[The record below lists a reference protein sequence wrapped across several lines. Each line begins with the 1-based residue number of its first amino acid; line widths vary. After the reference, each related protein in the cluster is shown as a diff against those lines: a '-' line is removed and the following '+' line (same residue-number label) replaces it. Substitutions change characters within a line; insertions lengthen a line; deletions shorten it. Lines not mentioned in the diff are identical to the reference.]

1 MQPLKTT
8 TQDNPAVWLE
18 RYAELFDSIESTPLT
33 QEQRLASISNA
44 PATLVLAGAG
54 TGKTSTLTGR
64 AAFLMAHGL
73 AKPEEIL
80 CLAFAREA
88 AREIDD
94 RLQRR
99 LAARWPMQG
108 FSASTFHSLGL
119 RIVRE
124 VEGNT
129 PALAELCSN
138 RQKLAAFIHEHM
150 LRLSARSADYAG
162 VLFEYFSMIEP
173 GLTLSCEFAERGD
186 YLAEC
191 SIRLLQT
198 IRGDVVRYPF
208 DCLVANAL
216 CLMGI
221 EYDYRR
227 HYPHPVFLARRHP
240 YQSTFY
246 LPEAGVYI
254 DVFDCTRQAGE
265 QCAAATLSRQ
275 LARWHQHYATRHITV
290 WEAPGFTQDIWQLI
304 EHLSCKFIECGISV
318 RAVGIDATHS
328 SIQTHQVLNLQGRA
342 GRYRTCLQTLVGSAR
357 WYSLVDTLAT
367 VLPLHLQCK
376 AQTAADT
383 MLAERKHAWERR
395 RIANIAALVQPLAT
409 VYKARL
415 HTHGE
420 IDFDDMIN
428 RATQYVA
435 TGRFIVPWRDILID
449 EFQDISAPR
458 FALIAAMLRQRP
470 DLRLFCVGDDWQ
482 AIYRFAGSEI
492 RYSTQFS
499 DYVHPQARIVPLSC
513 TFRFNQALC
522 NVSSQFLMKNPFQ
535 NRKQLFAASSDMRP
549 VVTVARQEDGLAVI
563 LSRLQ
568 RRVEQGAEADHD
580 CGYASET
587 FVQRSAAASLMPT
600 AGFRIMKRIAARI
613 ALALPVLART
623 LSAAAASAT
632 NLVDSSAR
640 AATTVNTDACSG
652 RSLPMPK
659 ASVLILARFA
669 HLLPD
674 DDRLDAYAVR
684 YPGLQLT
691 ISTVHASKGLEADYV
706 LILNMQ
712 QGVYGFPSGKPSD
725 LVIERFR
732 PQPECFEHADERR
745 LFYVALTR
753 ARKHVWLLV
762 PQDQKKMSVF
772 VRELLQDNKA
782 VVRSVA
788 KRSVRW
794 RACRAG
800 ADRSGSASNIVV
812 KMARRLRSGWRLPMH
827 ENALADRQKRPIA
840 CVVDKIKRCII
851 GIGVG
856 AEKKNRII

>member
-1 MQPLKTT
+1 MQPLEMTT
-8 TQDNPAVWLE
+8 HDNPAAWLA
-18 RYAELFDSIESTPLT
+18 RYAQLFDSIESTPLT
-33 QEQRLASISNA
+33 QEQRLAAISDA

-64 AAFLMAHGL
+64 VAFLLAHGL
-73 AKPEEIL
+73 AKPSEIL

-88 AREIDD
+88 AREIED

-99 LAARWPMQG
+99 LAARWAVQG

-129 PALAELCSN
+129 PVLTELCRN
-138 RQKLAAFIHEHM
+138 RQKLAVFIHEQM
-150 LRLSARSADYAG
+150 LQLSTQSVAYAC

-173 GLTLSCEFAERGD
+173 GLALSCEFAERSS
-186 YLAEC
+186 YQAEC

-221 EYDYRR
+221 DYDYRR
-227 HYPHPVFLARRHP
+227 HYPYPVFLARRRP

-246 LPEAGVYI
+246 LPEADVYV
-254 DVFDCTRQAGE
+254 DVFDCTRQASE
-265 QCAAATLSRQ
+265 QCAAATLSRR
-275 LARWHQHYATRHITV
+275 LSRWHQHHGTRHIIL
-290 WEAPGFTQDIWQLI
+290 WEAPGYTQDIWLLIAQLSRK
-304 EHLSCKFIECGISV
+304 LIECGISAGTV
-318 RAVGIDATHS
+318 RMDATHS
-328 SIQTHQVLNLQGRA
+328 SMQNDQVPNIQGRA
-342 GRYRTCLQTLVGSAR
+342 GRYRACLQPLVGSAR
-357 WYSLVDTLAT
+357 WYSLVDVLAT
-367 VLPLHLQCK
+367 VLPLHLQWQ
-376 AQTAADT
+376 AQRVTNT
-383 MLAERKHAWERR
+383 KHTERKHAWERR
-395 RIANIAALVQPLAT
+395 RIANITALVQPLAT
-409 VYKARL
+409 AYKARL

-420 IDFDDMIN
+420 IDFDDMIC

-435 TGRFIVPWRDILID
+435 TGRFVVPWRDILID
-449 EFQDISAPR
+449 EFQDISLPR

-492 RYSTQFS
+492 RYCTQFS
-499 DYVHPQARIVPLSC
+499 DYVHPQARVVLLSC

-535 NRKQLFAASSDMRP
+535 NRKLLFAASNDMRP

-580 CGYASET
+580 CGYVSKT
-587 FVQRSAAASLMPT
+587 FVQRFGATSLMPK
-600 AGFRIMKRIAARI
+600 AGFRIVNWIAAPT
-613 ALALPVLART
+613 AFALPVLARI
-623 LSAAAASAT
+623 LPAAAVAAAEP
-632 NLVDSSAR
+632 VDSSAS
-640 AATTVNTDACSG
+640 TTTPMSTDACHG
-652 RSLPMPK
+652 RSLSTPK

-674 DDRLDAYAVR
+674 DGRLDAYAGR
-684 YPGLQLT
+684 YPGLQFSA
-691 ISTVHASKGLEADYV
+691 STVHAAKGLEADYV
-706 LILNMQ
+706 LILNME
-712 QGVYGFPSGKPSD
+712 QGVYGFPSGRPSD
-725 LVIERFR
+725 LVIERFV

-772 VRELLQDNKA
+772 VRELLQDNKT
-782 VVRSVA
+782 VVRGVG
-788 KRSVRW
+788 KRGATE
-794 RACRAG
+794 RACQAG
-800 ADRSGSASNIVV
+800 VGRPGSASKIAV
-812 KMARRLRSGWRLPMH
+812 KMACGVKSGWRLH
-827 ENALADRQKRPIA
+827 AHDTTLADWQKRPIA

-856 AEKKNRII
+856 TEKKNRII